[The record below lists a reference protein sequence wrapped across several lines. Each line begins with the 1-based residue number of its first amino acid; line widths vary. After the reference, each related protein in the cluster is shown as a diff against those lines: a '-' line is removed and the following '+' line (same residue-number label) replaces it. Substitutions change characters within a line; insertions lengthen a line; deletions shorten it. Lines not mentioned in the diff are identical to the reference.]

1 MLDKQDNKP
10 VWYYDYYRTTDDT
23 HFVLMHFLKDFLF
36 QHRTRFIIYFRKAQ
50 NSKWKTVRLFCNYK
64 LFRYSRK
71 YAIEI
76 KSNTK
81 IGKGFTLTH
90 PYNITI
96 TPLAIIG
103 ENVSV
108 MKGATIGLS
117 GGKRKG
123 APKIGNRVYVG
134 IYSTIIGGVVV
145 GDDVMI
151 APNAFINQDIP
162 SHSVVIGNPCIVIHK
177 DNATEQYIWKVLD

>member
-1 MLDKQDNKP
+1 
-10 VWYYDYYRTTDDT
+10 
-23 HFVLMHFLKDFLF
+23 
-36 QHRTRFIIYFRKAQ
+36 
-50 NSKWKTVRLFCNYK
+50 
-64 LFRYSRK
+64 
-71 YAIEI
+71 
-76 KSNTK
+76 
-81 IGKGFTLTH
+81 
-90 PYNITI
+90 
-96 TPLAIIG
+96 
-103 ENVSV
+103 

-134 IYSTIIGGVVV
+134 INSTIIGGVVV

>member
-1 MLDKQDNKP
+1 M
-10 VWYYDYYRTTDDT
+10 
-23 HFVLMHFLKDFLF
+23 
-36 QHRTRFIIYFRKAQ
+36 
-50 NSKWKTVRLFCNYK
+50 
-64 LFRYSRK
+64 FRYSRK
-71 YAIEI
+71 YGIEI

-134 IYSTIIGGVVV
+134 I
-145 GDDVMI
+145 
-151 APNAFINQDIP
+151 N
-162 SHSVVIGNPCIVIHK
+162 
-177 DNATEQYIWKVLD
+177 